1 MYNSKE
7 VNPFG
12 FKDKLGY
19 MLGDL
24 GNDFAF
30 MFASSFLMLFY
41 TKVWGVPASVVGI
54 LFLVSR
60 FLDAFTDVGMGSLVD
75 KIAPTKDGKFRP
87 WI

>member
-7 VNPFG
+7 VKPFG

-41 TKVWGVPASVVGI
+41 TKVWGVPA
-54 LFLVSR
+54 
-60 FLDAFTDVGMGSLVD
+60 
-75 KIAPTKDGKFRP
+75 
-87 WI
+87 